1 MLTRCPACDTAFRVS
16 AEQLKAKQGKVRCGQ
31 CRHVFDALASLH
43 DEASPVTDGQVALLP
58 AAPAEAE
65 PALRMADPETP
76 AGEYLARPVEAPLQ
90 DATKVQRRPRIW
102 AYCSLLALVLLIL
115 QAVLQF
121 RTELSVLVP
130 EFRPVL
136 RSSCALLGCELSL
149 PRKPELLGIEAS
161 DLHPD
166 ADKHLLLA
174 ATLKNRAPFAQAYPV
189 LEVTLTDSGDQ
200 PLLRKVIAPS
210 QYLSKNVDPAA
221 GFAANSEFALNLILE
236 TDVSN
241 AAGYRIYL
249 FYP

>member
-1 MLTRCPACDTAFRVS
+1 MLTRCPACDTDFRVS

-31 CRHVFDALASLH
+31 CRHVFDALASLL
-43 DEASPVTDGQVALLP
+43 DEASPVTNGQSELLL
-58 AAPAEAE
+58 AEARRAE
-65 PALRMADPETP
+65 HSADPETP
-76 AGEYLARPVEAPLQ
+76 AAESLALTNEAPLQ
-90 DATKVQRRPRIW
+90 DAVKGQRRSRIW

-115 QAVLQF
+115 QAVFQL

-130 EFRPVL
+130 AFKPVL
-136 RSSCALLGCELSL
+136 KHTCDLLGCELSL

-174 ATLKNRAPFAQAYPV
+174 ATLKNRAPFAQAYPI

-200 PLLRKVIAPS
+200 ALLRKVIAPN
-210 QYLSKNVDPAA
+210 QYLPKNVDTAA
-221 GFAANSEFALNLILE
+221 GFAANSETALILVLE
-236 TDVSN
+236 TDVSD